1 MELSNCNIKKFL
13 IFHQKKAFLIFP
25 GIEPCAFSSQAQKI
39 EKNSSRENFLYL
51 KKRKPRRNL
60 LYFLKRKLFLYFR
73 KRKPQKA
80 FYI

>member
-13 IFHQKKAFLIFP
+13 IFYQKKAFLIFP
-25 GIEPCAFSSQAQKI
+25 GIEPCTFSSQAQKI
-39 EKNSSRENFLYL
+39 EKNPSRENFLYL
-51 KKRKPRRNL
+51 KKRKPQRNL
-60 LYFLKRKLFLYFR
+60 LYFLKRKLFLYFK